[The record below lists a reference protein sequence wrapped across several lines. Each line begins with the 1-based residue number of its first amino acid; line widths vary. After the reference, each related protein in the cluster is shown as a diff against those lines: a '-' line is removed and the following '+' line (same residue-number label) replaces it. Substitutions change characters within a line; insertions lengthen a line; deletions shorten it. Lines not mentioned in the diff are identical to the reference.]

1 VAAVGSLPSDPTR
14 ETAVVRDKATT
25 RRRLSEAALLMFA
38 THGYDATTTRQIAEA
53 VGVTERVF
61 FKHCPTK
68 ADAIVDLTPDDLD
81 LLSQLIVAADSDL
94 PDILV
99 VERAVTEWHLR
110 FDDMEAYRQRTKLM
124 VQASH
129 RSIVVRGRLSD
140 YRDLSAD
147 TAALALAKRHGQPAP
162 DRDTKFLA
170 SIVLKAHQ
178 DIIREWILGD
188 GDFVA
193 NAERFYDVL
202 NREFAVAAAADAK
215 PSQPSSRSKSA
226 ARTA

>member
-1 VAAVGSLPSDPTR
+1 
-14 ETAVVRDKATT
+14 
-25 RRRLSEAALLMFA
+25 
-38 THGYDATTTRQIAEA
+38 
-53 VGVTERVF
+53 GVTERAF
-61 FKHCPTK
+61 FKHFPTE

-81 LLSQLIVAADSDL
+81 LLCQLIVAADSDL

-147 TAALALAKRHGQPAP
+147 TAARALAKRH
-162 DRDTKFLA
+162 
-170 SIVLKAHQ
+170 
-178 DIIREWILGD
+178 
-188 GDFVA
+188 
-193 NAERFYDVL
+193 
-202 NREFAVAAAADAK
+202 
-215 PSQPSSRSKSA
+215 
-226 ARTA
+226 

>member
-1 VAAVGSLPSDPTR
+1 
-14 ETAVVRDKATT
+14 VVRDKAKT
-25 RRRLSEAALLMFA
+25 RRRLSEAALLLFA

-53 VGVTERVF
+53 AGVTERAF
-61 FKHCPTK
+61 FKHFPTK
-68 ADAIVDLTPDDLD
+68 ADAIVDLTPEDLD
-81 LLSQLIVAADSDL
+81 LLSDLIVSAEADL
-94 PDILV
+94 PDVLV

-147 TAALALAKRHGQPAP
+147 TAARALAKRHGQPVP
-162 DRDTKFLA
+162 DRDTKFLT

-178 DIIREWILGD
+178 DIIREWIVGD
-188 GDFVA
+188 GEFVA
-193 NAERFYDVL
+193 NAERFYEVL
-202 NREFAVAAAADAK
+202 NREFAAGAAIETGARRSRPRA
-215 PSQPSSRSKSA
+215 RSKPA